1 MDLTS
6 FIKSQNFRNT
16 MNSQPGIMGNLSGGN
31 LPSFGMG
38 GGGNTPGVNLPGG
51 NLPSFGMGGGGNALS
66 TNPFGLANTMTP
78 NPNQGGFARGI
89 GGALSNIGG
98 FVQNNQRFGDALAGA
113 AILGGTP
120 IADAFAVRETINPTD
135 NTIGKSVGTLYNIRN
150 STTGQLT
157 GEQVY
162 STDSV
167 KMNEIAKDPN
177 LILEEVGEAVPSSEA
192 GDVPKG
198 YVQSVD
204 EQGNVTLEFIPG
216 YNEDET
222 LDEMQRLDSLER
234 TTKRATGEM
243 EDNLKILIN
252 FTKNNTSTIVG
263 GALLKA
269 GGEGAVNAAIEL
281 LTSDG
286 VSEVRGAYAT
296 INANRFVNA
305 ITDMRNASK
314 TGGAVGQ
321 VTEREMDVLR
331 ASRSN
336 LAPFAGAAFTTQLAK
351 MLGETVNARKE
362 ILFEIDKRKRILT
375 SKLSSTTQKALS
387 E

>member
-1 MDLTS
+1 MAIDFFNRYFQGQNVLNQKQQVPQIGLGNVPGNIGLT
-6 FIKSQNFRNT
+6 
-16 MNSQPGIMGNLSGGN
+16 GGN
-31 LPSFGMG
+31 LPLGMG
-38 GGGNTPGVNLPGG
+38 GGGN
-51 NLPSFGMGGGGNALS
+51 SMAA
-66 TNPFGLANTMTP
+66 NPFSINTYNTMTP
-78 NPNQGGFARGI
+78 NPNQGGFTRGI

-120 IADAFAVRETINPTD
+120 IADAFSVRETINPTTD
-135 NTIGKSVGTLYNIRN
+135 TIGKSVGTLFNIRN
-150 STTGQLT
+150 NTTGQLT

-167 KMNEIAKDPN
+167 KMREVAKDPN
-177 LILEEVGEAVPSSEA
+177 LTLEEVGEAVPSSEA

-234 TTKRATGEM
+234 TTIRATGEM
-243 EDNLKILIN
+243 EANLKILID
-252 FTKNNTSTIVG
+252 FTRNNTSTTVG
-263 GALLKA
+263 AALLGA
-269 GGEGAVNAAIEL
+269 GGEGAINAAIEL
-281 LTSDG
+281 LTSDK

-321 VTEREMDVLR
+321 VTEREMNTLR
-331 ASRSN
+331 DSRSN
-336 LAPFAGAAFTTQLAK
+336 LSPFAGAAFTTQLAQ

-362 ILFEIDKRKRILT
+362 ILFEIDKRNRILT